1 MKKYLFTLV
10 LTFVVLV
17 SNASDKGSW
26 TGVISDDHC
35 GVKKANEEHA
45 ECAKQCI
52 AGGKTMVLVV
62 GNKMYK
68 ISDPKKAEEFIGKKV
83 TVKGELKGDTID
95 ISNIQ
100 KA

>member
-1 MKKYLFTLV
+1 MKKYLLALALV
-10 LTFVVLV
+10 FSALIST
-17 SNASDKGSW
+17 ASDKGPW

-35 GVKKANEEHA
+35 GVKKANAEHA

-68 ISDPKKAEEFIGKKV
+68 ISDPKKAEEFIGQKV
-83 TVKGELKGDTID
+83 TISGELKGDVLEVKEIK
-95 ISNIQ
+95 

>member
-1 MKKYLFTLV
+1 MKKYLLTIALV
-10 LTFVVLV
+10 LVAVI
-17 SNASDKGSW
+17 SQAADKGSW

-83 TVKGELKGDTID
+83 TIKGELKGDTIEVKE
-95 ISNIQ
+95 IQ

>member
-1 MKKYLFTLV
+1 MKKYLFTLALTLCV
-10 LTFVVLV
+10 LI
-17 SNASDKGSW
+17 SNAADKGSW

-35 GVKKANEEHA
+35 GVKKANAEHA

-68 ISDPKKAEEFIGKKV
+68 ISDPKKLEEYIGKKV
-83 TVKGELKGDTID
+83 TVKGDLKGDTIEVTGVE
-95 ISNIQ
+95 